1 MAIRRFS
8 DPDTGLGNGEE
19 TMFPRYG
26 VGADPTVMQALR
38 QGGEAKAFAV
48 ATGSGA
54 RNRSVFD
61 QRLPRLALVHSLG
74 PGEAEPA
81 SQVDSAHK
89 PELTW
94 IQVRL
99 LNEGGDPMSG
109 AAYRI
114 ALPGGG
120 ERKGKLDVRGEAR
133 EEGIERGSCSVS
145 FPDLAERP
153 LPTAPA

>member
-1 MAIRRFS
+1 MS
-8 DPDTGLGNGEE
+8 LGRDKLEPFAGQEE
-19 TMFPRYG
+19 TLFPRYRAG
-26 VGADPTVMQALR
+26 SFDLAHALR
-38 QGGEAKAFAV
+38 DGKSPDAIEAFEPQRMY
-48 ATGSGA
+48 G
-54 RNRSVFD
+54 R
-61 QRLPRLALVHSLG
+61 RLPRLAL
-74 PGEAEPA
+74 PGNVPREHEPVA
-81 SQVDSAHK
+81 PADETAT
-89 PELTW
+89 ELTW
-94 IQVRL
+94 IQIRL
-99 LNEGGDPMSG
+99 LDEIGHPMSG